1 MAGFKIIWTDQA
13 KAALKHIYDYYKK
26 EVCPRSTKNIK
37 SDLLKIPKT
46 ILFAKQYQ
54 LDNIN
59 LKYHRIIVRD
69 YKVLYKEENGLIQIV
84 DIISSRQSPEELKNR
99 NFKE

>member
-26 EVCPRSTKNIK
+26 KSVQGAENIK
-37 SDLLKIPKT
+37 SDLLKSPKT

-59 LKYHRIIVRD
+59 IKYHRIIVRD
-69 YKVLYKEENGLIQIV
+69 YKVLYKEENGVIQIV
-84 DIISSRQSPEELKNR
+84 DVISSRQSPEELKNR
-99 NFKE
+99 DFKE

>member
-26 EVCPRSTKNIK
+26 KSVQGAENIK
-37 SDLLKIPKT
+37 SDLLKSPKT

-54 LDNIN
+54 FDNIN
-59 LKYHRIIVRD
+59 IKYLRD
-69 YKVLYKEENGLIQIV
+69 YKVLYKEENGVIQIV
-84 DIISSRQSPEELKNR
+84 DVISSRQSPEELKNR
-99 NFKE
+99 